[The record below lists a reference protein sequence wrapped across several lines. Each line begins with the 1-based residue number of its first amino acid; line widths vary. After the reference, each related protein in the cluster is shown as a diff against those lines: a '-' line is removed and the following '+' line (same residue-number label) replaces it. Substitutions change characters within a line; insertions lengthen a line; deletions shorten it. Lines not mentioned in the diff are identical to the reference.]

1 MTYYDYIYLSNFANC
16 FLDFL
21 VSINI
26 LPIMN
31 SQLIILVISIL
42 VFFTIVYSIF
52 YIYLDRNI
60 VKSEKDIINIFLKKI
75 AKIPAVIEV
84 MRPYVIDQ
92 NSAFDLMVSLHSEG
106 IIHDYT
112 AINMLL
118 EHNARINDQYSF
130 LMKLSMAIPELQKD
144 PYFLYIRD
152 FVISYDRIMNAGLP
166 KFNQLIKKW
175 NIFVKI
181 KNYSLIWYFYPGQ
194 KKIEI

>member
-1 MTYYDYIYLSNFANC
+1 
-16 FLDFL
+16 
-21 VSINI
+21 
-26 LPIMN
+26 
-31 SQLIILVISIL
+31 
-42 VFFTIVYSIF
+42 
-52 YIYLDRNI
+52 
-60 VKSEKDIINIFLKKI
+60 
-75 AKIPAVIEV
+75 

>member
-1 MTYYDYIYLSNFANC
+1 
-16 FLDFL
+16 
-21 VSINI
+21 
-26 LPIMN
+26 MN